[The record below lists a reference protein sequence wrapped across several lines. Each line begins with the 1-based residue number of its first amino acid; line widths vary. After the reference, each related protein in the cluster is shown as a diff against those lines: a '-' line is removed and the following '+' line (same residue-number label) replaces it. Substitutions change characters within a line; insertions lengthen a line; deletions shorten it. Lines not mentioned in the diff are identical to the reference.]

1 MKIHEL
7 STRKLGGLKNDRNY
21 LDLRKLVAM
30 ATNIQLNIYS
40 DVAMDGTGTLGNS
53 VQFQCFNV
61 LVCT

>member
-53 VQFQCFNV
+53 VQF
-61 LVCT
+61 